1 VNPGELS
8 EPQLETL
15 RDLAAC
21 WGTGRFVLIGAQALG
36 CFLELDWRETQDID
50 VTVMTSVS
58 EYPAGLEALPGWAR
72 DSTIRQRWNSRSG
85 VRVDVLPTGADGH
98 ATGDLEWPGEDRA
111 LSRLGMRLAVD
122 HAVEVP
128 MAFDLSVMV
137 ASLPTLC
144 ILKMIAFLDRPHER
158 QRDLVD
164 LARVLAIY
172 PRETARRFEHEEV
185 FRLGL
190 DYDQSGAFVLGC
202 EIRSLGLNADEERSV
217 AEFLALIEDDELVAG
232 QMAREL
238 GHSVQRSWIRR
249 LVAALRLGMESPEC
263 G

>member
-1 VNPGELS
+1 MNPGGLS

-36 CFLELDWRETQDID
+36 CFLELGWRETQDID

-58 EYPAGLEALPGWAR
+58 EYPAGLEVVPGWTR
-72 DSTIRQRWNSRSG
+72 DSTIRHRWNSRSG
-85 VRVDVLPTGADGH
+85 VRVDVLPTGTDGH
-98 ATGDLEWPGEDRA
+98 ATRALEWPGEDRI
-111 LSRLGMRLAVD
+111 LSRVGMRLAVD
-122 HAVEVP
+122 YAAEVP
-128 MAFDLSVMV
+128 MAPDLSVMV
-137 ASLPTLC
+137 ASLPTIC
-144 ILKMIAFLDRPHER
+144 VLKMIAYLDRPHER

-164 LARVLAIY
+164 LARVLAVY
-172 PRETARRFEHEEV
+172 PRETERRFESDEV

-190 DYDQSGAFVLGC
+190 DFDQSGPFVLGC
-202 EIRSLGLNADEERSV
+202 EIRSLGLTAEEKRPV
-217 AEFLALIEDDELVAG
+217 EDFLALVEDDELVAG

-238 GHSVQRSWIRR
+238 GHSVQRSSIRR
-249 LVAALRLGMESPEC
+249 RVAALRLGLASSVR